1 MINDNFYDKND
12 IIIIIIKMMVKIL
25 RINFVIKIIIK
36 IIMIYITII

>member
-25 RINFVIKIIIK
+25 RINFVI
-36 IIMIYITII
+36 